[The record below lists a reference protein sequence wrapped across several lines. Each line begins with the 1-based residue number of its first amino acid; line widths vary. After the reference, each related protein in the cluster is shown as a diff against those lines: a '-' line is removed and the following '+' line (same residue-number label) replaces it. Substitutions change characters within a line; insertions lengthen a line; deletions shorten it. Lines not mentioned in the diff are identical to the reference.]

1 MKLSFN
7 VDKVILIK
15 IYPSSLVTKYKYLPE
30 KPERNILWGL
40 IRISPFYKAGFYHR
54 GLYKKD
60 SWGIGGIIDEE
71 QFKSSGVYFVDF
83 NLKQIRM
90 KPHIEIEFSNKSKH
104 IKYFDTFGDAQNHV
118 EQITTYSKNN
128 FLTDIIE

>member
-7 VDKVILIK
+7 VDEVILIK
-15 IYPSSLVTKYKYLPE
+15 IHPSSVITKYKYLPE
-30 KPERNILWGL
+30 KPERKILFGL
-40 IRISPFYKAGFYHR
+40 IRTSPFYKAGFYHR
-54 GLYKKD
+54 GIYKENG
-60 SWGIGGIIDEE
+60 WGIGGIIEEE
-71 QFKSSGVYFVDF
+71 QFKSSENCFIDF

-90 KPHIEIEFSNKSKH
+90 KPYIEIEFSNKSKH
-104 IKYFDTFGDAQNHV
+104 IKYFNTFREAQDHA